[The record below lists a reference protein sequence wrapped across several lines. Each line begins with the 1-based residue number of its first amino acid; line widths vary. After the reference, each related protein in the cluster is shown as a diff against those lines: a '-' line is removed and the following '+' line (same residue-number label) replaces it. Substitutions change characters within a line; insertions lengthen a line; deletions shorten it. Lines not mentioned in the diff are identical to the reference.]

1 MQTKS
6 LKINAAL
13 NMLRKGCTIL
23 FPIITFSYAA
33 HRLGADR
40 LGAFQ
45 FSNSVIS
52 YFLLLAALGISTYAV
67 REGQAYRDD
76 QDKLKTF
83 ISEVYTINV
92 LMTLVSYL
100 VLGLLLLFWRKLEAY
115 TQIVLILSISIM
127 LTTIGAD
134 WINTLLEDYLYITV
148 RYIAIQFLCLGA
160 LITLVKGPED
170 IYKYACIGMFS
181 SAGGNLLNILHIRR
195 KIRFHLTLHPNIRRH
210 LGPMLTLFSNNLAIK
225 IYLLADVTI
234 LGIFMADQYVGY
246 YSAASKVYSAVKEL
260 VNALILVT
268 VPRFSYYIA
277 KGNTSDYRRSYH
289 SVLDNVCTLLFPC
302 IIGLMF
308 QAENVL
314 HVLGGK
320 EYINGTTAL
329 RILTATMLFAVFSC
343 LFSYSILIPNKQE
356 KSFLRATLVSAVT
369 NFVLNLILIPLWGIE
384 AAALT
389 TLLSEMIVCA
399 MTFSAGKAYM
409 DQIFVLSGDLKS
421 ALAGSAGIAAVC
433 VLMDMT
439 VHSWVL
445 NMVMSI
451 GLSCIVYGV
460 IIYVLKNSA
469 ARRVVSLLSRKLEK
483 ARPFV

>member
-40 LGAFQ
+40 LGAYQ

-76 QDKLKTF
+76 PDKLKTF

-92 LMTLVSYL
+92 LMTIVSYL

-115 TQIVLILSISIM
+115 TQIVLILSISIV

-148 RYIAIQFLCLGA
+148 RYIAIQFLCLAA
-160 LITLVKGPED
+160 LVLLVKGPED
-170 IYKYACIGMFS
+170 IYQYACIGMFS

-195 KIRFHLTLHPNIRRH
+195 KIRFGLTLHPNIKRH
-210 LGPMLTLFSNNLAIK
+210 LGPMLTLFSNDLAIR

-234 LGIFMADQYVGY
+234 LGIFMADQFVGY

-277 KGNTSDYRRSYH
+277 RGNASAYRDSYRR
-289 SVLDNVCTLLFPC
+289 VLDNVCTLLFPS

-314 HVLGGK
+314 HVLGGE
-320 EYINGTTAL
+320 EYISGAPAL

-343 LFSYSILIPNKQE
+343 LFSYSILIPNKKE
-356 KSFLRATLVSAVT
+356 KYFLQATVVSAVT

-384 AAALT
+384 AAAFT
-389 TLLSEMIVCA
+389 TFLSEVIVCA
-399 MTFSAGKAYM
+399 MTFTAGRTCM
-409 DQIFVLSGDLKS
+409 DQILNLSSDLKS

-433 VLMDMT
+433 AIIDLT
-439 VHSWVL
+439 VKSWIP
-445 NMVMSI
+445 NMVISI
-451 GLSCIVYGV
+451 GLSCIAYAI
-460 IIYVLKNSA
+460 IIYALQNTA
-469 ARRVVSLLSRKLEK
+469 ARRVVSLAGRKLGFNRK
-483 ARPFV
+483 V